1 MVLGYCTNVHAGHDW
16 ATTRANLERYAAAVK
31 AAVSPGVALPVGLW
45 LSNATLAELTP
56 NREGELAEL
65 LARLGLEA
73 FTFNGFPFGDFHAGR
88 VKHAVY
94 EPAWDR
100 PERSAYTLGLA
111 RLHARLAG
119 GPCERSISTLPLGW
133 GDPAKAMADLDVA
146 MHHLR
151 TVAEQLAALH
161 DESGV
166 LVHVDIEPEPGCIV
180 ETSRDVIDLFE
191 RLLVG
196 VKDETM
202 MRRHLRVCHDICHA
216 AVMYENQADVLAKY
230 RSAGI
235 KVGKVQISSALRIDL
250 RGKSDRERVDA
261 IANLKPFAEDR
272 YLHQTV
278 IDEGDV
284 RVFYEDLPLALE
296 QYGSS
301 DRAGDEWRVHYHV
314 PVFLERVGELG
325 TTQAMIN
332 ECLAAIEPGD
342 EVNHYEV
349 ETYTWEVLP
358 GELRAMGLA
367 EGIAREMAWVGKV
380 TK

>member
-1 MVLGYCTNVHAGHDW
+1 MVLGYCTNVHAGRDW

-31 AAVSPGVALPVGLW
+31 ALHCPERSLPVGLW
-45 LSNATLAELTP
+45 LSHASVMELTQ
-56 NREGELAEL
+56 RDGENELRAL

-73 FTFNGFPFGDFHAGR
+73 FTFNGFPYGDFHAGT

-94 EPAWDR
+94 EPTWDQ
-100 PERSAYTLGLA
+100 PERAAYTLALA
-111 RLHARLAG
+111 RLHAAIAA

-133 GDPAKAMADLDVA
+133 GDPSRAMADLDAA
-146 MHHLR
+146 MYNLR
-151 TVAEQLAALH
+151 MVAEQLAAQH
-161 DESGV
+161 EETGV

-180 ETSRDVIDLFE
+180 ETSGDVVGLFE
-191 RLLVG
+191 RLLRG
-196 VKDETM
+196 TKDETII
-202 MRRHLRVCHDICHA
+202 RRHLRVCHDICHA
-216 AVMYENQADVLAKY
+216 AVMFEDQTDVLAKY

-235 KVGKVQISSALRIDL
+235 KVGKVQISSALRLDL

-278 IDEGDV
+278 IEEGDV
-284 RVFYEDLPLALE
+284 RTYFEDLPLALE
-296 QYGSS
+296 QYGRS
-301 DRAGDEWRVHYHV
+301 DRAGDEWRVHYHL
-314 PVFLERVGELG
+314 PVFLERAGELG

-332 ECLAAIEPGD
+332 QCLAAIEPDD

-367 EGIAREMAWVGKV
+367 EGIARELGWVGEHL
-380 TK
+380 